1 MFRKIQVLIYLISL
15 IQQPLSADSSFV
27 LSVTEFKTKISRA
40 FENEIRVSFL
50 LIVKYHVMNTCSN
63 FKVPISSKFLFSHV
77 ILYFLQLTSTKIFSI
92 WIKSDSCFMNLK
104 KKPLKILFSCGLPV
118 PLITGSTCSEL

>member
-27 LSVTEFKTKISRA
+27 LSVTEL
-40 FENEIRVSFL
+40 L

-77 ILYFLQLTSTKIFSI
+77 ILYFMQ
-92 WIKSDSCFMNLK
+92 
-104 KKPLKILFSCGLPV
+104 
-118 PLITGSTCSEL
+118 